1 MCPAT
6 GHGINSLAVPVS
18 VHEGFDSVVG
28 ASGGDRK
35 RAWPPCT
42 ASTAWR
48 GVSEKPRRRPHAC
61 CPNSSRWPRR
71 KTPLRRVSGGAVK
84 PTMRKDAGWP
94 ADKLDSRPQHYVEL
108 VPSR

>member
-28 ASGGDRK
+28 DSGGDRK

-48 GVSEKPRRRPHAC
+48 GVSEKPRRRPHALHVAVIYA
-61 CPNSSRWPRR
+61 RR
-71 KTPLRRVSGGAVK
+71 QMLLS
-84 PTMRKDAGWP
+84 
-94 ADKLDSRPQHYVEL
+94 
-108 VPSR
+108 